1 MAMNNAN
8 ITGNLTRDTE
18 LKSLNNGTAVCSFTV
33 AVNERK
39 KNQQGEWEDYPNF
52 IDCTLFGVRAEK
64 LAQYLTKGTK
74 VAVAGRLH
82 QSRWQD
88 DKGNNRSRIEILVD
102 EIELMSRGNAQP
114 SQQPSQQEFNSTDI
128 PF

>member
-39 KNQQGEWEDYPNF
+39 KNQQGEWEDYANF

-64 LAQYLTKGTK
+64 LTQYLTKGTK
-74 VAVAGRLH
+74 VAVSGRLH
-82 QSRWQD
+82 QSRWHD
-88 DKGNNRSRIEILVD
+88 DKGNSRNRIEIVVD

-114 SQQPSQQEFNSTDI
+114 YQQEFNSTDI

>member
-1 MAMNNAN
+1 MNNAN